1 MRKVIKR
8 TFSSR
13 PEEVIMK
20 NLCCPLATA
29 DPISPVF
36 RPTHTPEQGWS
47 VYAFFTRCS
56 LEENHWIKRPLAS
69 QASIHPVK
77 LACEANNP
85 DLEFVKFWTPKSNK
99 FLIGIAS
106 KPLVDRREVQALIT
120 HTVIIFNGIRELI
133 PQKAGF
139 GFSLVPCPSGQAGFL
154 CIPACSRW
162 IGIRRAGRQRNEHSF
177 YNPARSLYYPRDDV
191 QKH

>member
-1 MRKVIKR
+1 M
-8 TFSSR
+8 
-13 PEEVIMK
+13 
-20 NLCCPLATA
+20 
-29 DPISPVF
+29 
-36 RPTHTPEQGWS
+36 
-47 VYAFFTRCS
+47 
-56 LEENHWIKRPLAS
+56 
-69 QASIHPVK
+69 K

-139 GFSLVPCPSGQAGFL
+139 GFSLVRFFVS
-154 CIPACSRW
+154 
-162 IGIRRAGRQRNEHSF
+162 RQRNEHS
-177 YNPARSLYYPRDDV
+177 DV
-191 QKH
+191 IHPDRLPTGRQAALRLSVCRQSRTMIEKIF